1 VGDAVVFEV
10 LPNRRKV
17 VINKVDPEVKNPPT
31 KQALQMHIH
40 RARDVDSIRP
50 YSEVGRF
57 MLTPG

>member
-1 VGDAVVFEV
+1 VFEV